1 VSGKWDSISHWVE
14 HCLLG
19 RGRIAS
25 INAGPERE
33 DPALLTKCAS
43 ASRHRAI
50 LMLTKVQLLPL
61 SSKWRDRCP
70 WLSIQGTGGK
80 VHINCP
86 GTLFNHSMNVIPAL
100 IAKPA
105 AD

>member
-1 VSGKWDSISHWVE
+1 
-14 HCLLG
+14 
-19 RGRIAS
+19 
-25 INAGPERE
+25 
-33 DPALLTKCAS
+33 
-43 ASRHRAI
+43 
-50 LMLTKVQLLPL
+50 MLTKVQLLPL

-86 GTLFNHSMNVIPAL
+86 GILFNHSMNVIPAL